1 MGQIDDQDL
10 LLTTLT
16 SLGFDQAGEYVPDI
30 DVINSVRVLI
40 RFLMQDNKA
49 CFQIHA
55 IIALS
60 DWLRVQ
66 SLDLK
71 TLVRN
76 VLFEFKL
83 EVPTSGQKI
92 LFHFFYN
99 TVIMM
104 TYSIQWSD

>member
-49 CFQIHA
+49 CFQIDA
-55 IIALS
+55 TLVFKLKLNGLS
-60 DWLRVQ
+60 DWLK
-66 SLDLK
+66 D
-71 TLVRN
+71 
-76 VLFEFKL
+76 
-83 EVPTSGQKI
+83 
-92 LFHFFYN
+92 
-99 TVIMM
+99 
-104 TYSIQWSD
+104 

>member
-60 DWLRVQ
+60 RWLQ

-92 LFHFFYN
+92 LFHSFYN
-99 TVIMM
+99 TVIMT